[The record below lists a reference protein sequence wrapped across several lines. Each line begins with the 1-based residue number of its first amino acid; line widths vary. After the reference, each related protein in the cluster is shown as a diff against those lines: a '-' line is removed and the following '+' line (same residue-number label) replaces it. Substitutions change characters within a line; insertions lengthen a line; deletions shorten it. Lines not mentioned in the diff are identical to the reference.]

1 MKIEVEMSI
10 FNTILLSLASIIFNV
25 LSVLLV
31 MLNVHIVSSCT
42 HVNKKIVICNVIL
55 SKTITFLIF
64 FCYFD

>member
-1 MKIEVEMSI
+1 MSI

-31 MLNVHIVSSCT
+31 MLNVNIVSSCT

-55 SKTITFLIF
+55 PKTITFLIF
-64 FCYFD
+64 FCYFDTKND